1 MTDTPTKQE
10 NQSKNGNVPG
20 AMPSEQKK
28 NNRNDRKRNRRG
40 DSKNLERDSDWQE
53 RVVQIRRVSK
63 TCLLYT
69 SPSPRDR
76 QKSRM
81 PSSA

>member
-10 NQSKNGNVPG
+10 TQSSSDNISGGN
-20 AMPSEQKK
+20 PSEQKK
-28 NNRNDRKRNRRG
+28 NNRNVDRKRNRRG

-63 TCLLYT
+63 TV
-69 SPSPRDR
+69 
-76 QKSRM
+76 KG
-81 PSSA
+81 